1 MTQWQQDGYAQLVTL
16 KQIAVMERLA
26 PLIQLKQRR
35 ELKQTNL
42 GWLKTNYF
50 ACLAIQASISSG

>member
-16 KQIAVMERLA
+16 KQIAVMGRLV

-42 GWLKTNYF
+42 GWLKTN
-50 ACLAIQASISSG
+50 